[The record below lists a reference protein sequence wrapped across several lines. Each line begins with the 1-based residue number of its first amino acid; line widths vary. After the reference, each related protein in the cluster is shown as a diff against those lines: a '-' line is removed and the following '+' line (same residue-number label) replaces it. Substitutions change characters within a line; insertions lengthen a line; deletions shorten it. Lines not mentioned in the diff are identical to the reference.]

1 MAAEAAVSTAV
12 LKLGD
17 LLTRKVDLLRGGGVI
32 GEVQQLKDELKGV
45 QCFLRDASGKQA
57 DDVAIRDWI
66 AETGEVAHDAEDAV
80 EVFIF
85 KVERARIVLASFASS
100 LKHKYLLKRFSR
112 SINSIRKRLRGIEGR
127 RSSLGIQD
135 LGERPSDGLE
145 SPKRLPK
152 LSEWQKDKHMVS
164 MEKDIEL
171 VLENAILNEGDDISI
186 SGIVGEGGTGKSTLA
201 RILYNHVA
209 VADRFERRAW
219 AVASKERR
227 PRDIVKD
234 LYLQVKSGET
244 MEWEMNVLEGLEL
257 SELQQRLYKRL
268 EGKRYFIVLDDM
280 WDDTHWNDSLAACF
294 PDEGTGSRFLITMHT
309 PTLEDDSGF
318 VHTMKCLDSD
328 ESWILFM
335 NTVSDGKGVDQDLE
349 DIGRQILNKCDGL
362 PLAITLVGGL
372 LVKQKRSKTE
382 WEKVLE
388 EIESHLNRS
397 SNDAMQAIL
406 ELSYRDLSAELKL
419 CFLCLGFF
427 EAGDTI
433 NARKLVDVWISEGF
447 IPEEGVKTMEETAM
461 AYLEELIDRN
471 MVQIKDVSFDDR
483 VKSCVVHDLVRDLSI
498 RKAEEEIGL
507 EIVNEDGESS
517 SHKPRHRVLDCGQGR
532 FNDSI
537 YGNKEVR
544 SLVVRRGAQPYLFT
558 ASFSSYWMSFM
569 LLRVLDFEGCV
580 SMTQLP
586 VSIGAL
592 ISLRYLCL
600 RNTGMQYIPNWLP
613 RLVNL
618 EVLDIRG
625 LVYIELSDILGK
637 MRRLRR
643 LYASSFYFQK
653 PPEITSL
660 KFLQTLSYVN
670 FYDANI
676 YKVKDMTTLSEL
688 GINLFRISDS
698 WLLFHSLGKLEN
710 LVHLK
715 LKYCKTLNLDMLGS
729 LSRVTRLKLHGEI
742 PVLPPSFPPNLSHL
756 TLDWCR
762 LKEDAVPLLQS
773 LPKLSH
779 LKLKIAYEGAEMV
792 ISHDG
797 FPALQVL
804 VLQSLSRLESMLVEE
819 GGMPELRRLEIIRC
833 SSLERLPEEMMRN
846 LEELKVVASKKIA
859 AKLRDEDS
867 HMISNIPY
875 VRIIGD
881 TGSD

>member
-135 LGERPSDGLE
+135 LGDRPSDGLE
-145 SPKRLPK
+145 RLPK
-152 LSEWQKDKHMVS
+152 LSQWQKDKHIVG

-171 VLENAILNEGDDISI
+171 VLEKAILNEGDDISI

-201 RILYNHVA
+201 RILYNHAA

-227 PRDIVKD
+227 PRDIIKE

-244 MEWEMNVLEGLEL
+244 MEWEMNFLERMEL
-257 SELQQRLYKRL
+257 LELQQELYKRL

-280 WDDTHWNDSLAACF
+280 WDDAQWNDALAGGF
-294 PDEGTGSRFLITMHT
+294 PNEGTGSRFLITMHT
-309 PTLEDDSGF
+309 PTLEDDSEF

-372 LVKQKRSKTE
+372 LMKQKRSKTE

-388 EIESHLNRS
+388 EMESHLNRS

-406 ELSYRDLSAELKL
+406 ELSYRDLSPELKL

-433 NARKLVDVWISEGF
+433 NARKLIDVWISEGF
-447 IPEEGVKTMEETAM
+447 IPEEGGKTMEETAM

-471 MVQIKDVSFDDR
+471 MVQMKDVSFDDR
-483 VKSCVVHDLVRDLSI
+483 VKNCVMHDLVRDLSI
-498 RKAEEEIGL
+498 RKAEEEIRF
-507 EIVNEDGESS
+507 EILNEDGESS
-517 SHKPRHRVLDCGQGR
+517 SHKPRHRVLDCRQGR

-537 YGNKEVR
+537 YGNKQVR

-558 ASFSSYWMSFM
+558 PSFSSYWMSFM

-600 RNTGMQYIPNWLP
+600 RNTGIQQIPNWLP

-618 EVLDIRG
+618 EVLDMRG
-625 LVYIELSDILGK
+625 VTNMEMSDIFGK
-637 MRRLRR
+637 MLRLRC
-643 LYASSFYFQK
+643 LYASSFYFTK
-653 PPEITSL
+653 PPEISGL

-670 FYDANI
+670 LNYADVE
-676 YKVKDMTTLSEL
+676 KVLNVTSLSTL

-698 WLLFHSLGKLEN
+698 WLLFHLLGKMEK

-715 LKYCKTLNLDMLGS
+715 LRYCKTLNLDKLGS
-729 LSRVTRLKLHGEI
+729 LHRLTRLKLHGEI
-742 PVLPPSFPPNLSHL
+742 PVLPSAFPPNLTHL
-756 TLDWCR
+756 TLDSLR
-762 LKEDAVPLLQS
+762 VREDPMPLLQN
-773 LPKLSH
+773 LQKLSY
-779 LKLKIAYEGAEMV
+779 LKMDWAYEGAKMV
-792 ISHDG
+792 ISHNG
-797 FPALQVL
+797 FPVLKVLILHSMIALG
-804 VLQSLSRLESMLVEE
+804 SILVEE
-819 GGMPELRRLEIIRC
+819 GAMPELRRLEIIRC
-833 SSLERLPEEMMRN
+833 SSLERLPEEMMKN
-846 LEELKVVASKKIA
+846 LEELKVVASKKTA
-859 AKLRDEDS
+859 ANLRGEDS

-875 VRIIGD
+875 VQIIGD
-881 TGSD
+881 TGAD